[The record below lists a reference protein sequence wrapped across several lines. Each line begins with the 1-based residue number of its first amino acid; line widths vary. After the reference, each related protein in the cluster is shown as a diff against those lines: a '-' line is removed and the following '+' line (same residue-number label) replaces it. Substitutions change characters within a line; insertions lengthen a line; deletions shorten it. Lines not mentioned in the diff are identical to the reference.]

1 MQLGFKRKTNIGIIN
16 RGLLIKAVLFVLLF
30 FLAIFFLDKINI
42 EPPMEL
48 IKKEISN
55 DKLITLK

>member
-16 RGLLIKAVLFVLLF
+16 RGLLIKTVLFVLLF

-42 EPPMEL
+42 EPTMEL